1 MEKKLYRS
9 DDNKIIFGIC
19 GGIGEYFDIDPVIVR
34 LILIV
39 LVCIGFSGLIA
50 YIIAA
55 FVIPRRPATPGTGTN
70 GNGMNK
76 TTGTDQKQYTDDNRP
91 GVIKAYE
98 GTYTVDKEE

>member
-1 MEKKLYRS
+1 MDKKLYRS
-9 DDNKIIFGIC
+9 DENKIIFGIC
-19 GGIGEYFDIDPVIVR
+19 GGIGEYFEVDPVIIR

-39 LVCIGFSGLIA
+39 LICLGFSGLVA

-55 FVIPRRPATPGTGTN
+55 FVIPRRPAASTN
-70 GNGMNK
+70 SSSYSGSNEANQ
-76 TTGTDQKQYTDDNRP
+76 DQAPKDNRP

>member
-9 DDNKIIFGIC
+9 DENKIIFGIC
-19 GGIGEYFDIDPVIVR
+19 GGIGEYFDIDPVIIR

-39 LVCIGFSGLIA
+39 LICLGFSGLIA

-55 FVIPRRPATPGTGTN
+55 FVIPRRPIAAAGGGTN
-70 GNGMNK
+70 QNQ
-76 TTGTDQKQYTDDNRP
+76 TSSDNRP

>member
-39 LVCIGFSGLIA
+39 LVCIGFSGLVA
-50 YIIAA
+50 YIIAV
-55 FVIPRRPATPGTGTN
+55 FVIPRKPLVARAPGGSN
-70 GNGMNK
+70 PKSPDPGQGS
-76 TTGTDQKQYTDDNRP
+76 YPEDNRP

-98 GTYTVDKEE
+98 GTYTVDKED

>member
-9 DDNKIIFGIC
+9 DENKIIFGIC
-19 GGIGEYFDIDPVIVR
+19 GGIGEYFDIDPVIIR

-39 LVCIGFSGLIA
+39 LICLGFSGLIA

-55 FVIPRRPATPGTGTN
+55 FVIPRRPVVATGAGSTG
-70 GNGMNK
+70 GGA
-76 TTGTDQKQYTDDNRP
+76 DQDRTANDNRP

>member
-9 DDNKIIFGIC
+9 DDNKIVFGIC

-39 LVCIGFSGLIA
+39 LVCIGFSGLVA
-50 YIIAA
+50 YIIAV
-55 FVIPRRPATPGTGTN
+55 FVIPRKPTSTGTTRS
-70 GNGMNK
+70 
-76 TTGTDQKQYTDDNRP
+76 TTPASPGSVQGQHPEDNRP